1 MRWIPL
7 QKAGSRRWR
16 LCVLHD
22 DCVTY
27 DVTPL
32 ESEHVD
38 KISLYAAYLN
48 HGIDGGIERD
58 LLEELDDLKK
68 QYGSDQKFPQ

>member
-7 QKAGSRRWR
+7 QKTDSRKWR

-22 DCVTY
+22 DCMTYEVT
-27 DVTPL
+27 TL

-38 KISLYAAYLN
+38 EILLYTAYMN
-48 HGIDGGIERD
+48 DGINGGINRE
-58 LLEELDDLKK
+58 LLRELDDLKK
-68 QYGSDQKFPQ
+68 QYKLS